1 VPDIF
6 YNNCQVLI
14 YKYRDIDLRNMYNI
28 SFFVRLY
35 RISFKGL
42 SHTTFT
48 MDNYKTTFVILGV
61 AAALALVMT
70 ASVVPAALADVKGS
84 TDTSC
89 TNSGGNQPG
98 GQQPSC
104 QGGGLTQETCSATTG
119 NGNCPRGQNR

>member
-1 VPDIF
+1 MS
-6 YNNCQVLI
+6 
-14 YKYRDIDLRNMYNI
+14 DLQRKNKKLN
-28 SFFVRLY
+28 
-35 RISFKGL
+35 
-42 SHTTFT
+42 
-48 MDNYKTTFVILGV
+48 TTFVMATV
-61 AAALALVMT
+61 TAAAILAILVSS
-70 ASVVPAALADVKGS
+70 ASLIPAALADVKGS